1 MNDQLQSSTE
11 SIHGRQEMDLSENTN
26 TFTNLI
32 GEKILYTTIQKVFKR
47 IFYKVKKYV
56 NYSLKLTCMY
66 RILFKNVHKLLTL

>member
-32 GEKILYTTIQKVFKR
+32 GEKILYTTIQKIFK
-47 IFYKVKKYV
+47 IFFYKVKKYV
-56 NYSLKLTCMY
+56 KYSLKLTCMY
-66 RILFKNVHKLLTL
+66 RILVKNVHKLLPL